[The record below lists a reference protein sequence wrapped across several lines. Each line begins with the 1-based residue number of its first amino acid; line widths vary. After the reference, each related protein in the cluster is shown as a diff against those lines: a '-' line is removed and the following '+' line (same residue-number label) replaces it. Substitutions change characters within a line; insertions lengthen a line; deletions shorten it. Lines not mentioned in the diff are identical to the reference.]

1 MKENI
6 IKIRKMRISIHQ
18 PHYLPWLPLIYKII
32 TSEVF
37 VFLDHINYSKN
48 DWVNRN
54 KLKNA
59 NGSFI
64 LTIPIKKKSS
74 KVIKEISIYGDGWR
88 DKHLKGFYYNYNSAM
103 YFDDI
108 FPFLEEVYRREWI
121 HVSEINY
128 FMLKWVINFLKSDV
142 MVIKSSEL
150 GLCSMKNDLLIDICK
165 IIGATEYIAGK
176 YGYENYLDRQLF
188 KKNDISIRP
197 IEWNCPIYTQCYEN
211 KGFIPNL
218 SIFDLLMNYG
228 SDSKSI
234 LLQGGT
240 LEYATRC
247 DTDDS
252 G

>member
-1 MKENI
+1 
-6 IKIRKMRISIHQ
+6 
-18 PHYLPWLPLIYKII
+18 
-32 TSEVF
+32 
-37 VFLDHINYSKN
+37 
-48 DWVNRN
+48 
-54 KLKNA
+54 
-59 NGSFI
+59 
-64 LTIPIKKKSS
+64 
-74 KVIKEISIYGDGWR
+74 
-88 DKHLKGFYYNYNSAM
+88 M
-103 YFDDI
+103 YFNDI

-128 FMLKWVINFLKSDV
+128 IMLKWVINFLKSDV
-142 MVIKSSEL
+142 MVIKSSVL

-188 KKNDISIRP
+188 EKNDISIRP

-211 KGFIPNL
+211 EGFIPNL

-240 LEYATRC
+240 LEHVTRC